1 MEYIALTG
9 IADSVIEILKKHN
22 LRTLEVRNPQN
33 FLGVLGL
40 NAGDNVLLTSTTLQ
54 DIKDGT
60 PGLIAKVVQM
70 QISAHSILSSNG
82 LYTEERESISARI
95 QLECRSIARVK
106 SVISKELGKPVIVD
120 AREISCYEAR

>member
-70 QISAHSILSSNG
+70 QISAQSILSSNG

-106 SVISKELGKPVIVD
+106 SVISNELGKPVIVD